1 MFDNHITTDDG
12 DTSREILPVEK
23 INPSEVRTD
32 SRRASENGPQGVAAA

>member
-32 SRRASENGPQGVAAA
+32 SRRASQNGPQGDVAA